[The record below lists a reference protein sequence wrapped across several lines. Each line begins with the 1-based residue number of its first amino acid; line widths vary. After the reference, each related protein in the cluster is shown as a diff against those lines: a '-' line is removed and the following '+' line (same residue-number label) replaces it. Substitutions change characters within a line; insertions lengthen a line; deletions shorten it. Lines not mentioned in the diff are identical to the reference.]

1 MGLMAKFRI
10 SRLRSASDND
20 ELVDATVRFGV
31 ADLLLPPAPVELL
44 PVVDL

>member
-20 ELVDATVRFGV
+20 ELDEATVRFGV
-31 ADLLLPPAPVELL
+31 ADRLLLPPPVVL